1 MNYLLDTHTLIWAI
15 TENEKLSL
23 IVQQTL
29 ENNNNTIFISAIS
42 FWEVALKFPSGKLE
56 FQGFLPEDLPKLSLE
71 SGFQLLPL
79 SPDESSTYHKLAL
92 TNHKDPFDR
101 MLIWQAIN
109 RDLIFISKDKHV
121 TQYNVVGL
129 KTLW

>member
-15 TENEKLSL
+15 TDDERLSS
-23 IVQQTL
+23 IVHKTL
-29 ENNNNTIFISAIS
+29 ESSENTIFVSAIS

-56 FQGFLPEDLPKLSLE
+56 LQGFLPEDLPKLSLQ

-79 SPDESSTYHKLAL
+79 SPEESSTFHKLAL

-101 MLIWQAIN
+101 MLIWQALH
-109 RDLIFISKDKHV
+109 RDMVFVTKDKHIA
-121 TQYNVVGL
+121 QYGIIGL